1 MNGRFTREMITCVA
15 AALLSL
21 SLAQGAVVHKDV
33 SELTAESNRI
43 VIGDVIEVTS
53 FWNQERTLIKSR
65 IVVEVDDYLI
75 GEGIGA
81 ETLEMSGG
89 TIDDLSL
96 HVSVLPVFEPGDR
109 VLLFLGNSEIGLVGC
124 FQGAYLTD
132 GEQVA
137 RMAPGCRQIFS
148 ETLRPL
154 RGLLDEIEQ
163 ALPSGESLPEVTP
176 YEGAF
181 ELPLGAPLYA
191 LCGID
196 WTYQSDPMGED
207 YRINANCQD
216 SPAGDAS
223 SQRTQIQNGANAWN
237 GAGADFE
244 FTYGGTSNQTDVQY
258 NGTNLVYFDTTPPG
272 GGGYVAATY
281 MWYNGDNMLE
291 CDLVF
296 NDLSYTWWN
305 GSSGCYSY
313 MDIWNIAAHEF
324 GHFLCLD
331 HSSNYYATMYAYVD
345 YCETYKRSLHS
356 DDINGIIAIYGTEDM
371 IPPSPDPMTFES
383 PPSPASA
390 TAITMTATL
399 ATDQTP
405 PVQYYFDFYS
415 GGPGGNDRYWG
426 TTRTYTDYSLTPN
439 TEYSYRCRAR
449 DSASPPNETAYSSV
463 ASTYTLANI
472 PGAPELSN
480 VTTTTIDLNVDP
492 NANPTYTTFAIVCA
506 TSDPV
511 WDGKFVNASG
521 DPGVSEEWQ
530 TDDQWGTITIQGLS
544 PNTEYSFQVK
554 ARNGDNIETEFGPQ
568 SAETTLPGPSIPTVS
583 EWGMIIMALLL
594 LAVGTVAVVRRKKVA
609 LDRSI

>member
-1 MNGRFTREMITCVA
+1 MNGRFTREAIICVA

-21 SLAQGAVVHKDV
+21 SLAQGAVVYKDV
-33 SELTAESNRI
+33 GELTAESNRI
-43 VIGDVIEVTS
+43 VIGDVVEVTS
-53 FWNQERTLIKSR
+53 FWNQAHTLINSR
-65 IVVEVDDYLI
+65 IVIEVDDYLI
-75 GEGIGA
+75 GEGTGT
-81 ETLEMSGG
+81 EMLEMGGG
-89 TIDDLSL
+89 TVGELSL
-96 HVSVLPVFEPGDR
+96 RVSVLPVFDVGDH
-109 VLLFLGNSEIGLVGC
+109 VLLFLNDSEIGLVGS

-132 GEQVA
+132 GEQIG

-148 ETLRPL
+148 ETLGPL
-154 RGLLDEIEQ
+154 RDLLAEIEQ
-163 ALPSGESLPEVTP
+163 ALPSGMSLPEVTP

-181 ELPLGAPLYA
+181 ELPLGALLYA

-196 WTYQSDPMGED
+196 WTYQSNPMGEN

-216 SPAGDAS
+216 SPAGDAN
-223 SQRTQIQNGANAWN
+223 SQRTQIQNAANAWN

-244 FTYGGTSNQTDVQY
+244 FTYGGTSSQTYVQF
-258 NGTNLVYFDTTPPG
+258 NGTNLVYFDTTPPD

-296 NDLSYTWWN
+296 NDLNYTWWN
-305 GSSGCYSY
+305 GSGGCYSY
-313 MDIWNIAAHEF
+313 FDIWNVAAHEF

-331 HSSNYYATMYAYVD
+331 HSSNYFATMYAYVS
-345 YCETYKRSLHS
+345 YCETHKRSLHS
-356 DDINGIIAIYGTEDM
+356 DDINGIVAIYGAEDL

-383 PPSPASA
+383 PPSPTST

-399 ATDQTP
+399 ATDETP

-415 GGPGGNDRYWG
+415 GGPGGNDRSWG
-426 TTRTYTDYSLTPN
+426 TSRTYTDYGLSPN
-439 TEYSYRCRAR
+439 TEYGYRCKAR
-449 DSASPPNETAYSSV
+449 DGASPPNETAYSPV
-463 ASTYTLANI
+463 AGAYTLANI

-480 VTTTTIDLNVDP
+480 VTSTTIDLNVGP
-492 NANPTYTTFAIVCA
+492 NANPAYTTFAILCI

-544 PNTEYSFQVK
+544 PGTEYAFQVK
-554 ARNGDNIETEFGPQ
+554 ARNEDLIETEFGPQ
-568 SAETTLPGPSIPTVS
+568 STETTLPEPSIPTLG

-594 LAVGTVAVVRRKKVA
+594 LAVGTVAIVRSREVA